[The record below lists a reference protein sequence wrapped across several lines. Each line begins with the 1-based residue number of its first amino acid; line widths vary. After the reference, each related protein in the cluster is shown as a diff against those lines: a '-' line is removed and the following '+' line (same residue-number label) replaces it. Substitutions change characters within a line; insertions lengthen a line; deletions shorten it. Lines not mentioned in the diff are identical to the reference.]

1 MDLVEL
7 LKAIKPLLKLMLELP
22 VPFLLLGLFGV
33 FFYKHW
39 IGKLSIINYQQPCFV
54 ICLIDTSHCQMAR

>member
-22 VPFLLLGLFGV
+22 VPFLLLGLFGI
-33 FFYKHW
+33 FFLQTLDW
-39 IGKLSIINYQQPCFV
+39 QTINYQ
-54 ICLIDTSHCQMAR
+54 